1 MKFSYTWL
9 RELVP
14 GLKMDVTTLAQ
25 QITMKTAECEGV
37 HDPGAFPAASVA
49 AVARAENSEPDSI
62 IEIDNKSLTNRPDLW
77 GHLGMA
83 REVAAIAGL
92 SVADPVGDLPASA
105 GNGDLSITIED
116 AALCVRFS
124 GQRVENIKVA
134 PSPLWMQYRLN
145 SLGVNPINNLV
156 DVTNYV
162 LCELGQPMHA
172 YDADLLGDT
181 IVVRAARKGESILA
195 LNGEKYSLT
204 PEDIVIADAH
214 KPVGIAG
221 IIGGSETPAPSS
233 PNRL

>member
-37 HDPGAFPAASVA
+37 HDPGAFAGASVA

-92 SVADPVGDLPASA
+92 SVVDPVGNLYPFPPKAGANGARELPPATA
-105 GNGDLSITIED
+105 KGDLSITIED
-116 AALCVRFS
+116 A
-124 GQRVENIKVA
+124 G
-134 PSPLWMQYRLN
+134 
-145 SLGVNPINNLV
+145 
-156 DVTNYV
+156 
-162 LCELGQPMHA
+162 
-172 YDADLLGDT
+172 
-181 IVVRAARKGESILA
+181 
-195 LNGEKYSLT
+195 
-204 PEDIVIADAH
+204 
-214 KPVGIAG
+214 
-221 IIGGSETPAPSS
+221 
-233 PNRL
+233 

>member
-37 HDPGAFPAASVA
+37 HDPGAFSGASVA

-92 SVADPVGDLPASA
+92 SVADPVGEVPAAAMS
-105 GNGDLSITIED
+105 GDLSITIQD
-116 AALCVRFS
+116 PSLRARFS
-124 GQRVENIKVA
+124 R
-134 PSPLWMQYRLN
+134 S
-145 SLGVNPINNLV
+145 
-156 DVTNYV
+156 
-162 LCELGQPMHA
+162 
-172 YDADLLGDT
+172 
-181 IVVRAARKGESILA
+181 
-195 LNGEKYSLT
+195 
-204 PEDIVIADAH
+204 
-214 KPVGIAG
+214 
-221 IIGGSETPAPSS
+221 
-233 PNRL
+233 